1 MVGDPNKPNANG
13 KINDSKNSI
22 IEEEE
27 SEEAEEQIEYS
38 DVYE

>member
-13 KINDSKNSI
+13 INDSKNSI

-27 SEEAEEQIEYS
+27 SQEVEEQIESS
-38 DVYE
+38 DVYD